1 MYIELGVGGGG
12 GGVHSYP
19 QTIDTY
25 KLYKYDRQTVTTQ
38 VITTGNTQLPIN
50 QWHMYMCTNGIDKQT
65 MTTQV
70 LTTINFIYACINS
83 QSSIKTASVTT
94 RINGENHTG

>member
-1 MYIELGVGGGG
+1 MN
-12 GGVHSYP
+12 SYP

-25 KLYKYDRQTVTTQ
+25 KLYKCNRQTVTTQ
-38 VITTGNTQLPIN
+38 VITTRNAQLPIN
-50 QWHMYMCTNGIDKQT
+50 QWHMYMCTNAIDKQA

-70 LTTINFIYACINS
+70 LTTINFIYACNNS

-94 RINGENHTG
+94 RINGKNHTD